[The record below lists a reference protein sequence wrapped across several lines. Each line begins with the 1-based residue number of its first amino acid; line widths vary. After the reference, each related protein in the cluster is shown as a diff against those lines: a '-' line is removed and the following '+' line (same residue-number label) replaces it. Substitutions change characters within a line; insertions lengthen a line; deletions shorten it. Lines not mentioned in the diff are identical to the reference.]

1 MTDRYIQSGFDEVYN
16 GFWRECRNHMP
27 EPDDEEGWDRSHNHA
42 LELQEKYPFLS
53 EVIIR
58 LEIELYERMKAR
70 MRKKENR

>member
-16 GFWRECRNHMP
+16 GFWREYRNHMP

-42 LELQEKYPFLS
+42 LELQEKYQFLI
-53 EVIIR
+53 EVIIM

-70 MRKKENR
+70 MRKKDNQ

>member
-16 GFWRECRNHMP
+16 GFWREYRNPMP
-27 EPDDEEGWDRSHNHA
+27 DRSHNHA

-70 MRKKENR
+70 MRKKENQ

>member
-1 MTDRYIQSGFDEVYN
+1 MTDRYIQPGFDEVYN
-16 GFWRECRNHMP
+16 GFWREYRTHMP

-70 MRKKENR
+70 MRKKENQ